1 MSLQVPIAVAY
12 EFAVRAPY
20 DEVYAVL
27 SDVPVSASF
36 FPGVERLVPLGRSVY
51 RWDMERVGPRE
62 LELRT
67 VYAARYAVS
76 KARGTVAWTPVPG
89 VGNAQVGGSWR
100 IARGRATTSLTLDI
114 DATVHTPFAPLLR
127 LAVEPMLRAEFE
139 ARVERYIDNLI
150 EHFGGE
156 A

>member
-12 EFAVRAPY
+12 EFDVRASC

-27 SDVPVSASF
+27 SDVPTSAGF
-36 FPGVERLVPLGRSVY
+36 FPGVERVVPLGRGVY
-51 RWDMERVGPRE
+51 RWDMEGVGLRE

-67 VYAARYAVS
+67 VYAARYVSS
-76 KARGTVAWTPVPG
+76 KARGTVVWTPVPG
-89 VGNAQVGGSWR
+89 IGNAEVGGSWR
-100 IARGRATTSLTLDI
+100 IVRGKASTALRLDI

-127 LAVEPMLRAEFE
+127 LAVEPVLRVEFE
-139 ARVERYIDNLI
+139 TRVEHYIDNLI
-150 EHFGGE
+150 ARFGGE

>member
-1 MSLQVPIAVAY
+1 MSLRVPIAVAY

-27 SDVPVSASF
+27 SDVPTSAGF
-36 FPGVERLVPLGRSVY
+36 FPGVERLATLGRGVY

-67 VYAARYAVS
+67 VYAARYAAS
-76 KARGTVAWTPVPG
+76 KARGTVVWTPVPG
-89 VGNAQVGGSWR
+89 VGNAQVAGSWR
-100 IARGRATTSLTLDI
+100 IVRGKASTGLTLDI

-127 LAVEPMLRAEFE
+127 VAIEPVLRAEFE
-139 ARVERYIDNLI
+139 QRVERYIDNLI
-150 EHFGGE
+150 AHFGGE